1 MEKER
6 YGIIFSLIFLL
17 ALGVIMI
24 FSTGSVDE
32 KGPIGNLLFLKHLSW
47 MALSVGGLLVA
58 SRIDYRFYERH
69 ATKLLIAAFFFLAIV
84 LIPGIG
90 HEARGAS
97 RWLRVGP
104 VGFQPSELAKF
115 ALIIFFASFL
125 ARREVKIKGF
135 FATFLPVMLILTL
148 AAGLILKEPDLGTAG
163 LVCAVALVLFFVA
176 GVRLSYLL
184 GFGALT
190 VILTYIFLW
199 PKVAY
204 WQQRIQS
211 FLNPWEDPQGGGYQ
225 IIQSLIALGRG
236 GLGGVGFGAS
246 QQKLFFLPAART
258 DFLLAIL
265 GEEMGFL
272 GTALIVLL
280 YTVFVYAGMSIA
292 RKAGDFFGF
301 LLAFGLTFGIGLQ
314 AAINIA
320 VVTASV
326 PTKGLSLPFVS
337 FGGSSLLFS
346 MLSVGILLN
355 ISQERKGIENI
366 TEEVEEEDGS

>member
-6 YGIIFSLIFLL
+6 YALIFSVIFLL
-17 ALGVIMI
+17 ALGLIMI

-32 KGPIGNLLFLKHLSW
+32 EELIRNRLFLKHLSW
-47 MALSVGGLLVA
+47 MALSIGGLLA
-58 SRIDYRFYERH
+58 ISRIDYHFYQRH
-69 ATKLLIAAFFFLAIV
+69 ATKLLMAVFLLLIIV

-90 HEARGAS
+90 YEAHGAR
-97 RWLRVGP
+97 RWLRAGP
-104 VGFQPSELAKF
+104 VGFQPSEFAKF

-125 ARREVKIKGF
+125 ALRKDKIKGF
-135 FATFLPVMLILTL
+135 LGTFLPVMLILGLT
-148 AAGLILKEPDLGTAG
+148 AGLIVKEPDLGTAG
-163 LVCAVALVLFFVA
+163 LICIVALVLFFVA
-176 GVRLSYLL
+176 GVRLIYLL
-184 GFGALT
+184 GFGALAAS
-190 VILTYIFLW
+190 LTYIILW
-199 PKVAY
+199 PKFTY
-204 WQQRIQS
+204 WQGRIQS

-236 GLGGVGFGAS
+236 GVAGVGFGAS

-272 GTALIVLL
+272 GTAFIVLL
-280 YTVFVYAGMSIA
+280 YTVFIYAGMSIA
-292 RKAGDFFGF
+292 RKAQDFFGF
-301 LLAFGLTFGIGLQ
+301 LLAFGFTVGIALQ
-314 AAINIA
+314 AVTNIA

-346 MLSVGILLN
+346 MLSAGILLS
-355 ISQERKGIENI
+355 ISQKKEAVENML
-366 TEEVEEEDGS
+366 EAVGGEDVN

>member
-6 YGIIFSLIFLL
+6 YGIIFSVTFLL
-17 ALGVIMI
+17 ALGIIMI

-32 KGPIGNLLFLKHLSW
+32 EGPLASRLFLKHLSW
-47 MALSVGGLLVA
+47 MALSIGGLLAV
-58 SRIDYRFYERH
+58 SRIDYHFYQRH
-69 ATKLLIAAFFFLAIV
+69 ALKLLIAVFILLVIV
-84 LIPGIG
+84 LIPGVG
-90 HEARGAS
+90 YAAHGAR
-97 RWLRVGP
+97 RWLRAGP
-104 VGFQPSELAKF
+104 VGFQPSEFAKF

-125 ARREVKIKGF
+125 TRRKERIKGF
-135 FATFLPVMLILTL
+135 LATFLPAMLILALT
-148 AAGLILKEPDLGTAG
+148 AGLILKEPDLGTAG
-163 LVCAVALVLFFVA
+163 LICIVALVLFFVA
-176 GVRLSYLL
+176 GVRFSYLL
-184 GFGALT
+184 GFGALSAS
-190 VILTYIFLW
+190 LTYIILW
-199 PKVAY
+199 PRFDY
-204 WQQRIQS
+204 WQGRIQS

-272 GTALIVLL
+272 GTAFIVLL
-280 YTVFVYAGMSIA
+280 YTIFLYAGMSIA
-292 RKAGDFFGF
+292 RKAQDFFGF
-301 LLAFGLTFGIGLQ
+301 LLAFGFTFGIGLQ

-346 MLSVGILLN
+346 MLSAGILLN
-355 ISQERKGIENI
+355 ISQRKAV
-366 TEEVEEEDGS
+366 VEDIPKWVGVQDVS

>member
-6 YGIIFSLIFLL
+6 YGIIFSVTFLL
-17 ALGVIMI
+17 ALGIIMI

-32 KGPIGNLLFLKHLSW
+32 EGLIENRLFLKHLSW
-47 MALSVGGLLVA
+47 MALSVGGLLA
-58 SRIDYRFYERH
+58 ISRIDYRFYQRH

-84 LIPGIG
+84 LIPSIG
-90 HEARGAS
+90 YEAHGAR
-97 RWLRVGP
+97 RWLRAGP
-104 VGFQPSELAKF
+104 VGFQPSEFAKF
-115 ALIIFFASFL
+115 VLIIFFASFL

-135 FATFLPVMLILTL
+135 LATFLPAMLILIL

-163 LVCAVALVLFFVA
+163 LICLVALVLFFVA
-176 GVRLSYLL
+176 GVRLRYLF
-184 GFGALT
+184 GFGALAAS
-190 VILTYIFLW
+190 LTYIFLW
-199 PKVAY
+199 PKFAY
-204 WQQRIQS
+204 WQERIQS

-246 QQKLFFLPAART
+246 QQKFFFLPAART

-272 GTALIVLL
+272 GTAFIVIL
-280 YTVFVYAGMSIA
+280 YTVFIYAGINIA
-292 RKAGDFFGF
+292 RKAPDFFGF
-301 LLAFGLTFGIGLQ
+301 LLAFGFTFGIALQ
-314 AAINIA
+314 AATNIA

-355 ISQERKGIENI
+355 ISQERKGVEDIP
-366 TEEVEEEDGS
+366 EVVGAEDVC